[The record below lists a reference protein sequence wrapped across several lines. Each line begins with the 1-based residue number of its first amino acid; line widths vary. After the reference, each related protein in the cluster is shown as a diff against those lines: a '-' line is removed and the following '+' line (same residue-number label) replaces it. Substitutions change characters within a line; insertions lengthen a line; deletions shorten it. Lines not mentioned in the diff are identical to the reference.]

1 MKNPIFV
8 PSMLSLV
15 PVPNN
20 FTWVRFFILT
30 GLLFFSLSAHPQ
42 KRKRANENAL
52 ASIKS
57 REAEFYF
64 TEAEKYFMLEDYAK
78 ALSYY
83 QKVLD
88 IQPGNATVHYRMAEV
103 FLRSN
108 RPDDLQ
114 RAAQSIEAALRNEQK
129 NKYFY
134 LLGTTIYL
142 NLTRYDQAARLY
154 ESMMSHIPGTEEYL
168 YELAAIYKYGNRID
182 DAIKTYNRAEQIFG
196 VTENSSIPKQQLYLE
211 NGKIK
216 EALAEG
222 DKLVKAFPDEERYT
236 VGYAEMLSRY
246 NQKNQAVALLE
257 FFLENNPQAPN
268 ASLLLAGLYR
278 DTQQEEKAR
287 KLISGLFDNP
297 EVELNSKLIVLNTYS
312 EELNRLRN
320 NNQKDEHLEAFAM
333 QLFEKLK
340 KLYPDEPNIKIIG
353 GDLYQALGNAKEAVS
368 LYQQAI
374 QKGAVNFEVWHNLI
388 YLEIQAGNYEAAIRH
403 CNEALEYYPN
413 QALLYYFNG
422 LAHLRRRM
430 FQQAASV
437 LEQGRKLT
445 GTNSALMVDF
455 LALLGEAYNGTREYD
470 KSDKA
475 FEEALSLSPNNE
487 VVMNNYSY
495 YLALRGTNLER
506 AEKLSAQL
514 IKAQPDNNSFLDTH
528 AWVLYKQKKYREA
541 RKVMERVISSGKAN
555 ATHLEH
561 FGDIL
566 YQLGDVDLAVQYW
579 KKAREQ
585 SGSLNELLDK
595 KIANRKLY
603 E

>member
-1 MKNPIFV
+1 
-8 PSMLSLV
+8 MLSLV
-15 PVPNN
+15 FSQVNLSL
-20 FTWVRFFILT
+20 VRLSLLT
-30 GLLFFSLSAHPQ
+30 GALLFSLFAYPQ
-42 KRKRANENAL
+42 KRKRPNEQAL

-78 ALSYY
+78 SLVYY

-88 IQPGNATVHYRMAEV
+88 IQPHNATIHYRMAEV

-108 RPDDLQ
+108 RPEDLN
-114 RAAQSIEAALRNEQK
+114 RAAQSIEIALRYEQK

-154 ESMMSHIPGTEEYL
+154 ETMINQIPGTEEYL
-168 YELAAIYKYGNRID
+168 YELATIYKYGNRID

-196 VTENSSIPKQQLYLE
+196 ITEDSSIPKQQLYLE
-211 NGKIK
+211 NGRIK

-257 FFLENNPQAPN
+257 SFLENNPQAPN

-278 DTQQEEKAR
+278 DIQLEEKAR
-287 KLISGLFDNP
+287 KLINSLFDNP

-312 EELNRLRN
+312 EELNRLKN
-320 NNQKDEHLEAFAM
+320 NNQKDENLEAFAI

-340 KLYPDEPNIKIIG
+340 KFYPDENSIKIIG
-353 GDLYQALGNAKEAVS
+353 GDLYQAIGKAKEAIS
-368 LYQQAI
+368 LYEEAT
-374 QKGAVNFEVWHNLI
+374 KNEAVNFEVWHNLI
-388 YLEIQAGNYEAAIRH
+388 YLEIQSGNYEAAIRH

-422 LAHLRRRM
+422 MAHLRRRLY
-430 FQQAASV
+430 QQAAAL
-437 LEQGRKLT
+437 LERGKKLT
-445 GTNSALMVDF
+445 GNNSALMVDF
-455 LALLGEAYNGTREYD
+455 LALLGEAYNGTREYE

-475 FEEALSLSPNNE
+475 FEEALSLNPDNE
-487 VVMNNYSY
+487 IVMNNYSY

-514 IKAQPDNNSFLDTH
+514 IKTHPDNNSFLDTH

-541 RKVMERVISSGKAN
+541 RKIMERVIGSGKAN

-585 SGSLNELLDK
+585 SGTASELLDK

>member
-1 MKNPIFV
+1 MPGLIFSQV
-8 PSMLSLV
+8 NLLLV
-15 PVPNN
+15 RCAI
-20 FTWVRFFILT
+20 FT
-30 GLLFFSLSAHPQ
+30 GLIFFSFIVYAQ
-42 KRKRANENAL
+42 KRKNTNQQAL

-64 TEAEKYFMLEDYAK
+64 TEAEKFFILEDYAK
-78 ALSYY
+78 ALTHY

-103 FLRSN
+103 FMRSN
-108 RPDDLQ
+108 RPEDLQ
-114 RAAQSIEAALRNEQK
+114 RAAQSIETALRYEQK

-154 ESMMSHIPGTEEYL
+154 ETMMNQIPGTEEYL
-168 YELAAIYKYGNRID
+168 YELAAIYKYGNRPD
-182 DAIKTYNRAEQIFG
+182 DAVRAYNRAENIFG

-222 DKLVKAFPDEERYT
+222 EKLVKAFPDEERYA

-246 NQKNQAVALLE
+246 NQKNQAISLLE
-257 FFLENNPQAPN
+257 SFLENNPQAPN
-268 ASLLLAGLYR
+268 AALLLAGLYR
-278 DTQQEEKAR
+278 DTQQEVKAR
-287 KLISGLFDNP
+287 KLVNTLFDNP
-297 EVELNSKLIVLNTYS
+297 EVELNSKLIILNTYS
-312 EELNRLRN
+312 EELNRMRN
-320 NNQKDEHLEAFAM
+320 NNQRDENLEAYAL
-333 QLFEKLK
+333 QLFDKVK
-340 KLYPDEPNIKIIG
+340 NLYPDEVSIKIIG
-353 GDLYQALGNAKEAVS
+353 GDLYQALGKTPEAIS
-368 LYQQAI
+368 YYHQATRM
-374 QKGAVNFEVWHNLI
+374 GAVNFEVWHNLI
-388 YLEIQAGNYEAAIRH
+388 YLEIQSGKYFAASNH
-403 CNEALEYYPN
+403 CSEALEYYPN
-413 QALLYYFNG
+413 QALLYYFSG
-422 LAHLRRRM
+422 MIHLRWHAYP
-430 FQQAASV
+430 QAVSA
-437 LEQGRKLT
+437 LEQGKKLAA
-445 GTNSALMVDF
+445 NNQALLADF
-455 LALLGEAYNGTREYD
+455 LALLGEAYHGMREYE

-475 FEEALSLSPNNE
+475 FEEALTLNPGNE
-487 VVMNNYSY
+487 IVANNYSY
-495 YLALRGTNLER
+495 FLALRGTNLER

-514 IKAQPDNNSFLDTH
+514 IKSHPDNNSFLDTH

-541 RKVMERVISSGKAN
+541 RKIMERVISSGKAN

-585 SGSLNELLDK
+585 SGSDNELLNK

>member
-1 MKNPIFV
+1 
-8 PSMLSLV
+8 MLTVALI
-15 PVPNN
+15 PNN
-20 FTWVRFFILT
+20 FSPLRLVFLAA
-30 GLLFFSLSAHPQ
+30 LLIFSTVAYPQ
-42 KRKRANENAL
+42 KRKRQYEQAM

-78 ALSYY
+78 ALTHY

-88 IQPGNATVHYRMAEV
+88 IHPNNATVHYRMAEV

-114 RAAQSIEAALRNEQK
+114 RAAQSIETALRFEQK

-134 LLGTTIYL
+134 LLGANIYL
-142 NLTRYDQAARLY
+142 NQTRYEQAARLY
-154 ESMMSHIPGTEEYL
+154 ETMMNQIPGTEEYL
-168 YELAAIYKYGNRID
+168 YELAAVYKYANRID
-182 DAIKTYNRAEQIFG
+182 EAIKTYNRAEQIFG

-211 NGKIK
+211 SGKIK

-222 DKLVKAFPDEERYT
+222 DKLVKTFPEEERYA

-246 NQKNQAVALLE
+246 NQKNQAVKVLE
-257 FFLENNPQAPN
+257 SYLEINPQAPN

-278 DTQQEEKAR
+278 DIQQEDKAR
-287 KLISGLFDNP
+287 KLIQNLFDNP
-297 EVELNSKLIVLNTYS
+297 DVELNSKLIVLNTYS

-320 NNQKDEHLEAFAM
+320 NNQKDESLETFAL

-340 KLYPDEPNIKIIG
+340 KIYPDEAQIKIIG
-353 GDLYQALGNAKEAVS
+353 GDLYQALGKTREAIT
-368 LYQQAI
+368 LYQEAT

-388 YLEIQAGNYEAAIRH
+388 YLEIQSGNFEAAIRH
-403 CNEALEYYPN
+403 ANEALEYYPN
-413 QALLYYFNG
+413 QALLYYFSG
-422 LAHLRRRM
+422 MAHLRRRSY
-430 FQQAASV
+430 QQAV
-437 LEQGRKLT
+437 NMLEQGKKLT
-445 GTNSALMVDF
+445 SNNPALTVDI
-455 LALLGEAYNGTREYD
+455 LALLGEAFNGLRDYA

-475 FEEALSLSPNNE
+475 FEDALAISPNNE
-487 VVMNNYSY
+487 IVLNNYSY

-514 IKAQPDNNSFLDTH
+514 IKAHPDNNSFLDTH

-541 RKVMERVISSGKAN
+541 RKIMERVIGSGRAN
-555 ATHLEH
+555 AIHLEH
-561 FGDIL
+561 YGDIL
-566 YQLGDVDLAVQYW
+566 YQLGEVDAAVLYW

-585 SGSLNELLDK
+585 TADLNELLDK